1 MLECHSRKGDI
12 YLIRSETLHVGRANQ
27 MVEIFVEV
35 ADIRVDRDLVL
46 PFKLRP
52 HLTELSVRTT
62 RRHDVVHDVNVDVIE
77 NDTVTVA
84 GGTRDVINCKDRAHH
99 IRQG

>member
-1 MLECHSRKGDI
+1 
-12 YLIRSETLHVGRANQ
+12 

-35 ADIRVDRDLVL
+35 ADVGVDRDLVL

-77 NDTVTVA
+77 NDTVTVT
-84 GGTRDVINCKDRAHH
+84 GGSTHVIYCKDRLKNVKVCSYIILFVKMHT
-99 IRQG
+99 